1 MDHVEVLLG
10 HAQLSVALAGFA
22 SLMLGIVRGRKSAI
36 LSAWAARIVV
46 VLAMF
51 SATICVVTLAL
62 LTTSLTPS
70 QVWFLSSIVFMVTS
84 AGGLAIMIWDTRRVY
99 AAGIREQNP
108 LVSVLCWIV
117 GGGSLLLN
125 FVNLIVPEARFLY
138 LYGSLVGIA
147 VPALLLFLQ
156 NIVLLSNDPSRT
168 KPSD

>member
-1 MDHVEVLLG
+1 MRQNGPDHVRVG
-10 HAQLSVALAGFA
+10 DICDHPQL
-22 SLMLGIVRGRKSAI
+22 
-36 LSAWAARIVV
+36 
-46 VLAMF
+46 
-51 SATICVVTLAL
+51 
-62 LTTSLTPS
+62 
-70 QVWFLSSIVFMVTS
+70 VTS
-84 AGGLAIMIWDTRRVY
+84 AGGLALMIWDTRRVY

-108 LVSVLCWIV
+108 IVSVLCWIV

-168 KPSD
+168 KTSD